1 MKEVYLIEHEP
12 YRTLS
17 TLKFLSA
24 SIIAYFNK
32 HFEKKH
38 DIFLKMCILI
48 QRCM

>member
-24 SIIAYFNK
+24 SIIAYFNE

-38 DIFLKMCILI
+38 DIFKKCVY
-48 QRCM
+48 